1 MRRAAASKKAAKKRA
16 AASEASNAAHKAEV
30 DVARLFETPRARAVG
45 VALLLVSQTGL
56 FVLCCQDNTLLD
68 SVSTLIWSFVLVFQ
82 HGWVLAPGRFSAAT
96 ARSLTYICSL
106 FVVALPHLPVC
117 KIGLGRATG
126 AAQGAASLLTV
137 MRAFQTL
144 HKIEARDSKWE
155 RTNGRWRRFYQG
167 CGLSWHDLDE
177 GRARALQ
184 GPAMAEH
191 TSMVFYRLLL
201 YTALMVIPAVLI
213 SWLPAPGSILSA
225 LMLVRCLLMSGALVA
240 AFNVFDSAYL
250 FLMSS
255 VNGIA
260 VTSIMKG
267 TFWSAETVTDIWLGW
282 NLPVQRLLSRG
293 VYMPLRKRGVPR
305 ALARFAVFL
314 VSGAG
319 HVYPCV
325 VCGLTRTQTTFMM
338 LFFLVQAPVIAF
350 ESALGVRSRVW
361 CIGIEVFLSPLFV
374 LPVMMF
380 TDPALVSLQG
390 QRDLRFF
397 G

>member
-1 MRRAAASKKAAKKRA
+1 M
-16 AASEASNAAHKAEV
+16 
-30 DVARLFETPRARAVG
+30 
-45 VALLLVSQTGL
+45 
-56 FVLCCQDNTLLD
+56 
-68 SVSTLIWSFVLVFQ
+68 
-82 HGWVLAPGRFSAAT
+82 LAPGRFSAAT

-240 AFNVFDSAYL
+240 AFNHQAPD
-250 FLMSS
+250 
-255 VNGIA
+255 
-260 VTSIMKG
+260 
-267 TFWSAETVTDIWLGW
+267 
-282 NLPVQRLLSRG
+282 
-293 VYMPLRKRGVPR
+293 R
-305 ALARFAVFL
+305 ALNNL
-314 VSGAG
+314 TVSVSPNGKPEVGRSFRAKDAG
-319 HVYPCV
+319 DDY
-325 VCGLTRTQTTFMM
+325 LLNT
-338 LFFLVQAPVIAF
+338 FFL
-350 ESALGVRSRVW
+350 
-361 CIGIEVFLSPLFV
+361 
-374 LPVMMF
+374 
-380 TDPALVSLQG
+380 
-390 QRDLRFF
+390 
-397 G
+397 